1 MPITMRKYFSIGIV
15 FFCKKRAARQPGLLR
30 CGWVQKKSN
39 RKAPIAFVKVESGS
53 APVPDFLPP
62 IISFFR

>member
-1 MPITMRKYFSIGIV
+1 LYF
-15 FFCKKRAARQPGLLR
+15 FAKKGGQAAGVVEVWL
-30 CGWVQKKSN
+30 GAKKSN

-53 APVPDFLPP
+53 APVPDFQPP